1 VKVLC
6 LELGSEF
13 FRGGGVFAVVGL
25 LCLAQD
31 SALVARLG
39 LGAGLGFPVGDKKWG
54 PPAVADGE
62 RQGVGGVGR
71 FGGFGEPK
79 DAGNHGGHLF
89 FVRPTVSAD
98 GFFDFAGGVEVD
110 VDAALGGGEHE
121 DAHAV
126 GGVHDGGHIP
136 AFKYAFDCYD
146 VGLVLVKP
154 IVDGFAE
161 F

>member
-1 VKVLC
+1 

-25 LCLAQD
+25 FCLAQD
-31 SALVARLG
+31 SALVAGLG
-39 LGAGLGFPVGDKKWG
+39 LGAGLRFPVSDKKWG
-54 PPAVADGE
+54 PPTVADSE

-71 FGGFGEPK
+71 FRGLSKSK

-89 FVRPTVSAD
+89 LVRPAVSTD

-121 DAHAV
+121 DTHAV

-154 IVDGFAE
+154 IIDGFAE